1 MSAGN
6 PEGGAPQQ
14 YKRIGKFELHGL
26 IGEGA
31 MGVVWKAYDPVLRRY
46 VALKRLGPQIGKTKE
61 AHERFLREARAA
73 AALQHPNIVTIYD
86 LGEHER
92 QMFIAME
99 LVEGHDLSELIAS
112 QEPLALERKL
122 DIAIEMLEGL
132 EYAHE
137 RGVIHR
143 DIKPSNI
150 RLTSDGRVKIMDF
163 GIARLQSADESG
175 SGALVGTPSYMAPE
189 QITNGP
195 ITRVTDVFAV
205 GCLLY
210 ELLTYQKPFTG
221 ESLHGVLYQVLTTE
235 PKPLRNVA
243 PSIPASL
250 ERVVARAMNKVPE
263 DRYDSARQL
272 QQALIGIRAALSGA
286 GDSTTQRLGAG
297 WSRIPVPLLRMLQHA
312 PMKWR
317 VAVLGLLGL
326 TVVAVAYLAETT
338 PPPAPVV
345 PVASADTG
353 PPARLNPA
361 IRVLRDSAAAA
372 RARALRAGALRNNVP
387 AMLVAETMWQ
397 NAEQAARR
405 GAVTRASTGYQGATD
420 QYHKA
425 MTEVDAMRADAVR
438 AIERATPV
446 VHALAGH
453 PQALRAT
460 SALARADSLLTAQDY
475 TLARMTA
482 EEAEQTGVSAGIAP
496 PSPQPKE
503 PHEAIRVLLDD
514 LARAIASERVTN
526 LRALY
531 PSVSPTAWSRFFR
544 SVEQL
549 KVKFT
554 TAHIAVHGA
563 TAAATVDALYTYVR
577 RGGGVYQEAR
587 PRFAMTFRQT
597 ANGWRIASLRELPPK

>member
-1 MSAGN
+1 MSADKGDD
-6 PEGGAPQQ
+6 GAQQ
-14 YKRIGKFELHGL
+14 FKRIGKFELHGI

-31 MGVVWKAYDPVLRRY
+31 MGVVWKAYDPVLRRF

-73 AALQHPNIVTIYD
+73 GALQHPNIVTIYD
-86 LGEHER
+86 LGEHDR

-99 LVEGHDLSELIAS
+99 LVEGRDLSELIAS

-163 GIARLQSADESG
+163 GIARQQSADESG
-175 SGALVGTPSYMAPE
+175 GAALVGTPSYMAPE

-210 ELLTYQKPFTG
+210 ELLTYQKPFAG
-221 ESLHGVLYQVLTTE
+221 ESLHGVLYQVLTTD
-235 PKPLRNVA
+235 PKPLRTMA

-250 ERVVARAMNKVPE
+250 ERVVSRAMNKVPE

-272 QQALIGIRAALSGA
+272 QQALVGIRAALSGA
-286 GDSTTQRLGAG
+286 GDSTTQRLGEH
-297 WSRIPVPLLRMLQHA
+297 WSRIPLWALRMLQHA
-312 PMKWR
+312 PLKWR
-317 VAVLGLLGL
+317 LTVLGLLAV
-326 TVVAVAYLAETT
+326 TVTAVAYLSLTA
-338 PPPAPVV
+338 PPPAAAPGV
-345 PVASADTG
+345 SADTG
-353 PPARLNPA
+353 APANLNPA
-361 IRVLRDSAAAA
+361 IRALRDTAAAA
-372 RARALRAGALRNNVP
+372 RARALAAGALRNNVP
-387 AMLVAETMWQ
+387 SMLVAETMWE

-420 QYHKA
+420 QYRKA
-425 MTEVDAMRADAVR
+425 VTEADAMRADAAS

-446 VHALAGH
+446 VRALAGH
-453 PQALRAT
+453 PEALRA
-460 SALARADSLLTAQDY
+460 AGAFARADSLLRAQNF
-475 TLARMTA
+475 TLARIAA
-482 EEAEQTGVSAGIAP
+482 EDAEQIGVSAGIAP
-496 PSPQPKE
+496 PSPQPHD
-503 PHEAIRVLLDD
+503 PQAAIRVLLQD
-514 LARAIASERVTN
+514 LARAIASERVSN

-544 SVEQL
+544 SVDQL
-549 KVKFT
+549 KARFT
-554 TAHIAVHGA
+554 ADHIAVHGP
-563 TAAATVDALYTYVR
+563 TAAATVDALYTYVP
-577 RGGGVYQEAR
+577 RGGGVYQESR
-587 PRFAMTFRQT
+587 PRFAMTFRLT
-597 ANGWRIASLRELPPK
+597 ANGWRISALRELPSPK